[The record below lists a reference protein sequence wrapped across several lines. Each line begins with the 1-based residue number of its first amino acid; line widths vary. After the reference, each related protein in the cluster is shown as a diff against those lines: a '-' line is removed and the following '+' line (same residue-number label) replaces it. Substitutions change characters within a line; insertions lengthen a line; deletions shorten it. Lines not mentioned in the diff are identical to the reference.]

1 MNDEELKC
9 LLGKYAGNLK
19 IKLEK
24 LNDMI
29 LGWSIML
36 NSPDF
41 KETDAYLVQQEMLD
55 YIVDGIKLD
64 ANGVENE

>member
-9 LLGKYAGNLK
+9 LLGKYAGSLK

-29 LGWSIML
+29 IGWSIML
-36 NSPDF
+36 NSPGF
-41 KETDAYLVQQEMLD
+41 VGTDAQLVQQEMLD
-55 YIVDGIKLD
+55 YIVDGIKQVQLK
-64 ANGVENE
+64 GEK

>member
-1 MNDEELKC
+1 MNDEELKT

-29 LGWSIML
+29 LGWSVML
-36 NSPDF
+36 NSP
-41 KETDAYLVQQEMLD
+41 ELLSTDAGLVQQEMLD

-64 ANGVENE
+64 AYPRQ